1 MAAWILAQGLSAE
14 RPLVILS
21 DNSVEH
27 ALFALAAQHVGVPSA
42 AISPAYSL
50 MSKDFDKLRSM
61 VSLLEP
67 GAIYVSA
74 MQPFAAALAA
84 IQPLH
89 SATIVSGNA
98 ADTGAISF
106 RTIAATLETPDV
118 AKAFAAVTP
127 DTIAKF
133 LFTSGS
139 TGTPKAVINTQ
150 RMLTSSQQAKAQTW
164 SFLEGSGD
172 GLVIL
177 DWLPWSH
184 TFGANHNFNLVL
196 RNGGTLFVDGGKPA
210 PGLFATSLANL
221 RSVMPTV
228 YFNVPRGF
236 DMLIAALRSDDEL
249 RRRFFSEVKFAF
261 YAGAALPQNLWDA
274 LEELSIKT
282 VGRALPMV
290 SAWGSTETSPLAT
303 DCHFQAQRSGNIGV
317 PIPGTELK
325 LVPSGDKLEVR
336 VRGPNVTPGYWK
348 APELTAQAF
357 DAEGF
362 YLIGDAVTF
371 ADPARPELGLF
382 FDGRVAED
390 FKLNSGTWVSVGTL
404 RVAGIAA
411 LAPLAQDIVVTGH
424 GGDEVR
430 FLVFPNI
437 AACRAHAGLTDSAD
451 VKDVIGHDKVRH
463 SIAQG
468 LAKLK
473 AQSGNSSGHATRALL
488 LAEPASVDGGEIT
501 DKGYINQR
509 AVLTRRAQAVATLDD
524 DGFRRM
530 DRLRRVR
537 RGTSD
542 LARHA
547 GTSPAMTKSKSFA
560 LTNLLPKQL
569 TCESFR
575 AIARFTDRAV
585 ELPCRAGRKRMLE
598 RSGPSGPNARA
609 HQAGWNAGARLAVV
623 AVARSGAALAGHGAE
638 ILVQPPQQVD
648 QNLPLVFLQ
657 AGQQPPLAFERG
669 HDHLVVDRAP
679 ARGQRDGVGAAVV
692 GCGADRDQAALLQH
706 RKIAADRPLVEADHV
721 ADPRGRNAGLDR
733 QQRHDPP
740 FRDVDAEIALIK
752 HRRAV
757 RQLVGDEGDER
768 RNVAVEIEQ
777 RAVIG
782 GCGLHWARPAR
793 FPAKGNLAH
802 VSIIAA
808 ELRPSNRD
816 MGQGFTRT
824 NFGRSR

>member
-1 MAAWILAQGLSAE
+1 MTPAAATSRDPSKPLFATPAIVADRRSDGSIILQSTMPLREAARCVGDWLEHWARQAPDRIFLGDRASVDAPWTTVTYKDALKQVRSAAAWILAQGLSAE

-61 VSLLEP
+61 ITLLGP
-67 GAIYVSA
+67 GAIYVSGTK
-74 MQPFAAALAA
+74 PFAAALAA
-84 IQPLH
+84 IKPLH
-89 SATIVSGNA
+89 QAKLVSGNA
-98 ADTGAISF
+98 EDADAISF
-106 RTIAATLETPDV
+106 RSIAATPETPDV
-118 AKAFAAVTP
+118 AEAFAAVTP

-164 SFLEGSGD
+164 LFLEHGD
-172 GLVIL
+172 DDLVIL

-196 RNGGTLFVDGGKPA
+196 RNGGTLYVDCGKPA

-236 DMLIAALRSDDEL
+236 DMLIAALRGDDEL

-274 LEELSIKT
+274 LEQLSIDT

-303 DCHFQAQRSGNIGV
+303 DCQFQAKRSGNIGV

-325 LVPSGDKLEVR
+325 LVPSGGKLEVR

-348 APELTAQAF
+348 APDLTAQAF
-357 DAEGF
+357 DTEGF

-404 RVAGIAA
+404 RVAGITA

-437 AACRAHAGLTDSAD
+437 AACRAHAGLPESAD
-451 VKDVIGHDKVRH
+451 VKDVIGHAKVRGA
-463 SIAQG
+463 IAQG

-473 AQSGNSSGHATRALL
+473 AQGGNSSGHATRALL

-509 AVLTRRAQAVATLDD
+509 AVLTRRALAVATLDD
-524 DGFRRM
+524 D
-530 DRLRRVR
+530 
-537 RGTSD
+537 TS
-542 LARHA
+542 
-547 GTSPAMTKSKSFA
+547 
-560 LTNLLPKQL
+560 
-569 TCESFR
+569 
-575 AIARFTDRAV
+575 
-585 ELPCRAGRKRMLE
+585 
-598 RSGPSGPNARA
+598 
-609 HQAGWNAGARLAVV
+609 
-623 AVARSGAALAGHGAE
+623 AE
-638 ILVQPPQQVD
+638 WI
-648 QNLPLVFLQ
+648 
-657 AGQQPPLAFERG
+657 
-669 HDHLVVDRAP
+669 
-679 ARGQRDGVGAAVV
+679 
-692 GCGADRDQAALLQH
+692 GCTG
-706 RKIAADRPLVEADHV
+706 
-721 ADPRGRNAGLDR
+721 
-733 QQRHDPP
+733 
-740 FRDVDAEIALIK
+740 
-752 HRRAV
+752 
-757 RQLVGDEGDER
+757 
-768 RNVAVEIEQ
+768 
-777 RAVIG
+777 
-782 GCGLHWARPAR
+782 
-793 FPAKGNLAH
+793 
-802 VSIIAA
+802 
-808 ELRPSNRD
+808 
-816 MGQGFTRT
+816 
-824 NFGRSR
+824 

>member
-1 MAAWILAQGLSAE
+1 MTDSLFAIPSIMADRRVDGSILLKSTAPLRESARCVGDWLEQWARQAPDRIFLGDRASVEAPWTTVTYKDALKQVRRAAAWILAQGLSAE

-21 DNSVEH
+21 DNSVDH

-50 MSKDFDKLRSM
+50 MSRDFDKLRSM
-61 VSLLEP
+61 IGLLGP
-67 GAIYVSA
+67 GAIYVSGTK
-74 MQPFAAALAA
+74 PFAAALAA
-84 IQPLH
+84 IAPLH
-89 SATIVSGNA
+89 AAVIVSG
-98 ADTGAISF
+98 DTGDSNAISF
-106 RTIAATLETPDV
+106 RAIATATETPEA

-164 SFLEGSGD
+164 TFLD
-172 GLVIL
+172 GIDDLVIL

-196 RNGGTLFVDGGKPA
+196 RNGGTLYVDGGKPA

-236 DMLIAALRSDDEL
+236 DMLISALRGDEEL
-249 RRRFFSEVKFAF
+249 RRCFFSEVKFAF
-261 YAGAALPQNLWDA
+261 YAGAALPQNLWDE
-274 LEELSIKT
+274 LEELAIKT
-282 VGRALPMV
+282 SGRALPMV

-303 DCHFQAQRSGNIGV
+303 DCHFQAKRSGNIGV

-348 APELTAQAF
+348 APELTEQAF

-390 FKLNSGTWVSVGTL
+390 FKLNSGTWVNVGNL

-411 LAPLAQDIVVTGH
+411 LAPLAQDIVVAGH

-437 AACRAHAGLTDSAD
+437 AACRAHADLPDHAD
-451 VKDVIGHDKVRH
+451 VKDVIGHDKVRAGL
-463 SIAQG
+463 AQG
-468 LAKLK
+468 LTKLK
-473 AQSGNSSGHATRALL
+473 AQGSNSSGHATRALL

-509 AVLTRRAQAVATLDD
+509 AVLTQRAGEVAVLDD
-524 DGFRRM
+524 DASTEWIGC
-530 DRLRRVR
+530 
-537 RGTSD
+537 
-542 LARHA
+542 A
-547 GTSPAMTKSKSFA
+547 G
-560 LTNLLPKQL
+560 
-569 TCESFR
+569 
-575 AIARFTDRAV
+575 
-585 ELPCRAGRKRMLE
+585 
-598 RSGPSGPNARA
+598 
-609 HQAGWNAGARLAVV
+609 
-623 AVARSGAALAGHGAE
+623 
-638 ILVQPPQQVD
+638 
-648 QNLPLVFLQ
+648 
-657 AGQQPPLAFERG
+657 
-669 HDHLVVDRAP
+669 
-679 ARGQRDGVGAAVV
+679 
-692 GCGADRDQAALLQH
+692 
-706 RKIAADRPLVEADHV
+706 
-721 ADPRGRNAGLDR
+721 
-733 QQRHDPP
+733 
-740 FRDVDAEIALIK
+740 
-752 HRRAV
+752 
-757 RQLVGDEGDER
+757 
-768 RNVAVEIEQ
+768 
-777 RAVIG
+777 
-782 GCGLHWARPAR
+782 
-793 FPAKGNLAH
+793 
-802 VSIIAA
+802 
-808 ELRPSNRD
+808 
-816 MGQGFTRT
+816 
-824 NFGRSR
+824 

>member
-1 MAAWILAQGLSAE
+1 MTPTAASRTDRSETLFAKPAISAERRTDGSIILKSTTPLGQSARCVGDWLEHWARQAPERIFLGDRAGADAPWRTVTYAAALRQVRAAASWILAQGLSAE
-14 RPLVILS
+14 RPLVILA
-21 DNSVEH
+21 DNSVDH
-27 ALFALAAQHVGVPSA
+27 ALFALAAQHVGVPTA

-50 MSKDFDKLRSM
+50 MSKDFDKLKGM
-61 VSLLEP
+61 IKLLGP
-67 GAIYVSA
+67 GAIFVSGTK
-74 MQPFAAALAA
+74 PFAAALAA
-84 IQPLH
+84 IAPLH
-89 SATIVSGNA
+89 SATIVSGDGGDA
-98 ADTGAISF
+98 MAF
-106 RTIAATLETPDV
+106 RAIAATPETSDV

-164 SFLEGSGD
+164 AFLD
-172 GLVIL
+172 GISDLVIL

-196 RNGGTLFVDGGKPA
+196 RNGGTLYVDGGKPA

-236 DMLIAALRSDDEL
+236 DMLISALRGDDEL
-249 RRRFFSEVKFAF
+249 RQKFFGEVKFAF

-274 LEELSIKT
+274 LEQLSIQT

-303 DCHFQAQRSGNIGV
+303 DCHFQARRSGNIGV

-348 APELTAQAF
+348 APDLTARAF

-371 ADPARPELGLF
+371 ADPDRPELGLF

-404 RVAGIAA
+404 RVAGITA

-424 GGDEVR
+424 GGAEVR

-437 AACRAHAGLTDSAD
+437 AACRAHAGLADSAD
-451 VKDVIGHDKVRH
+451 VKDVIGHDKVRAT
-463 SIAQG
+463 IAQG

-509 AVLTRRAQAVATLDD
+509 AVLTRRAAAVATLDD
-524 DGFRRM
+524 TASTEWIGC
-530 DRLRRVR
+530 
-537 RGTSD
+537 
-542 LARHA
+542 A
-547 GTSPAMTKSKSFA
+547 G
-560 LTNLLPKQL
+560 
-569 TCESFR
+569 
-575 AIARFTDRAV
+575 
-585 ELPCRAGRKRMLE
+585 
-598 RSGPSGPNARA
+598 
-609 HQAGWNAGARLAVV
+609 
-623 AVARSGAALAGHGAE
+623 
-638 ILVQPPQQVD
+638 
-648 QNLPLVFLQ
+648 
-657 AGQQPPLAFERG
+657 
-669 HDHLVVDRAP
+669 
-679 ARGQRDGVGAAVV
+679 
-692 GCGADRDQAALLQH
+692 
-706 RKIAADRPLVEADHV
+706 
-721 ADPRGRNAGLDR
+721 
-733 QQRHDPP
+733 
-740 FRDVDAEIALIK
+740 
-752 HRRAV
+752 
-757 RQLVGDEGDER
+757 
-768 RNVAVEIEQ
+768 
-777 RAVIG
+777 
-782 GCGLHWARPAR
+782 
-793 FPAKGNLAH
+793 
-802 VSIIAA
+802 
-808 ELRPSNRD
+808 
-816 MGQGFTRT
+816 
-824 NFGRSR
+824 

>member
-1 MAAWILAQGLSAE
+1 MTSLAARRDDAKTLFAMPAIVADRRADGSIVLRSTTPLEASARCVGDWLEQWARQTPDRVFLGERAGPDAPWTTVSYGDALRQVRSAAAWILAQELSAE

-21 DNSVEH
+21 DNSIDH
-27 ALFALAAQHVGVPSA
+27 ALLALAAQHVGVPSA

-50 MSKDFDKLRSM
+50 MSRDFDKLRSM
-61 VSLLEP
+61 ITLLQP
-67 GAIYVSA
+67 GAIYVSGTR
-74 MQPFAAALAA
+74 PFAAALAA
-84 IQPLH
+84 IEPLH
-89 SATIVSGNA
+89 SAKIVSGDA
-98 ADTGAISF
+98 GDAGAISF
-106 RTIAATLETPDV
+106 RAIAATPETSDV

-164 SFLEGSGD
+164 SFLEGHSD
-172 GLVIL
+172 LVIL

-236 DMLIAALRSDDEL
+236 DMLIAALRGDDEL
-249 RRRFFSEVKFAF
+249 RRKFFSEVKFAF

-274 LEELSIKT
+274 LEDLSIKT

-303 DCHFQAQRSGNIGV
+303 DCHFQASRSGNIGV

-357 DAEGF
+357 DEEAF

-437 AACRAHAGLTDSAD
+437 AACRVLAALPESVD
-451 VKDVIGHDKVRH
+451 VKDVIGHETI
-463 SIAQG
+463 STAIAQG
-468 LAKLK
+468 LARLK

-509 AVLTRRAQAVATLDD
+509 AVLTRRAGAVAVLDD
-524 DGFRRM
+524 DASAEWIGC
-530 DRLRRVR
+530 
-537 RGTSD
+537 
-542 LARHA
+542 A
-547 GTSPAMTKSKSFA
+547 G
-560 LTNLLPKQL
+560 
-569 TCESFR
+569 
-575 AIARFTDRAV
+575 
-585 ELPCRAGRKRMLE
+585 
-598 RSGPSGPNARA
+598 
-609 HQAGWNAGARLAVV
+609 
-623 AVARSGAALAGHGAE
+623 
-638 ILVQPPQQVD
+638 
-648 QNLPLVFLQ
+648 
-657 AGQQPPLAFERG
+657 
-669 HDHLVVDRAP
+669 
-679 ARGQRDGVGAAVV
+679 
-692 GCGADRDQAALLQH
+692 
-706 RKIAADRPLVEADHV
+706 
-721 ADPRGRNAGLDR
+721 
-733 QQRHDPP
+733 
-740 FRDVDAEIALIK
+740 
-752 HRRAV
+752 
-757 RQLVGDEGDER
+757 
-768 RNVAVEIEQ
+768 
-777 RAVIG
+777 
-782 GCGLHWARPAR
+782 
-793 FPAKGNLAH
+793 
-802 VSIIAA
+802 
-808 ELRPSNRD
+808 
-816 MGQGFTRT
+816 
-824 NFGRSR
+824 

>member
-1 MAAWILAQGLSAE
+1 MAIAAPSGDNSRKLFATPAIVADRRADGSILLRSTTPLHDSARCIGDWLEHWARQAPDRIFLADRASADAPWSTVTYNEALKQVRGAAAWILAQGLSAE

-27 ALFALAAQHVGVPSA
+27 ALFALAAQHAGVPSA

-50 MSKDFDKLRSM
+50 MSKDFDKLKGM
-61 VSLLEP
+61 IALLGP

-74 MQPFAAALAA
+74 VNPFAAALAA
-84 IQPLH
+84 IKPLH
-89 SATIVSGNA
+89 TATIVSGNA
-98 ADTGAISF
+98 DDDAIAF
-106 RTIAATLETPDV
+106 RSVAATPETPDV
-118 AKAFAAVTP
+118 EKAFAAITP

-164 SFLEGSGD
+164 TFLEDIGD
-172 GLVIL
+172 ELVIL

-196 RNGGTLFVDGGKPA
+196 RNGGTLYVDGGKPA

-236 DMLIAALRSDDEL
+236 DMLIAALRGDDEL
-249 RRRFFSEVKFAF
+249 RKKFFSEVKFAF

-274 LEELSIKT
+274 LEELSTKT
-282 VGRALPMV
+282 TGRALPMV

-303 DCHFQAQRSGNIGV
+303 DCHFQAKRSGNIGV

-348 APELTAQAF
+348 APDLTAQAF

-371 ADPARPELGLF
+371 ADPDRPELGLF

-411 LAPLAQDIVVTGH
+411 LAPLVQDIVVTGH

-430 FLVFPNI
+430 FLVFPNVS
-437 AACRAHAGLTDSAD
+437 ACRTHAGLPDNAH
-451 VKDVIGHDKVRH
+451 VRDVIGHDKVRGA
-463 SIAQG
+463 IAQG
-468 LAKLK
+468 LARLK

-509 AVLTRRAQAVATLDD
+509 AVLTRRASAVAALDD
-524 DGFRRM
+524 NSSSEWIGC
-530 DRLRRVR
+530 
-537 RGTSD
+537 
-542 LARHA
+542 A
-547 GTSPAMTKSKSFA
+547 G
-560 LTNLLPKQL
+560 
-569 TCESFR
+569 
-575 AIARFTDRAV
+575 
-585 ELPCRAGRKRMLE
+585 
-598 RSGPSGPNARA
+598 
-609 HQAGWNAGARLAVV
+609 
-623 AVARSGAALAGHGAE
+623 
-638 ILVQPPQQVD
+638 
-648 QNLPLVFLQ
+648 
-657 AGQQPPLAFERG
+657 
-669 HDHLVVDRAP
+669 
-679 ARGQRDGVGAAVV
+679 
-692 GCGADRDQAALLQH
+692 
-706 RKIAADRPLVEADHV
+706 
-721 ADPRGRNAGLDR
+721 
-733 QQRHDPP
+733 
-740 FRDVDAEIALIK
+740 
-752 HRRAV
+752 
-757 RQLVGDEGDER
+757 
-768 RNVAVEIEQ
+768 
-777 RAVIG
+777 
-782 GCGLHWARPAR
+782 
-793 FPAKGNLAH
+793 
-802 VSIIAA
+802 
-808 ELRPSNRD
+808 
-816 MGQGFTRT
+816 
-824 NFGRSR
+824 